1 MERTLVLF
9 SVFFRTATVCS
20 CELISSIVFGRYF
33 STHADDQPSCP
44 AHSISIPTSCY
55 PIVVDGIA
63 HVV

>member
-33 STHADDQPSCP
+33 STHANDGSWYP
-44 AHSISIPTSCY
+44 AHSVSIPTSSY
-55 PIVVDGIA
+55 RS
-63 HVV
+63 